1 MTISFMTVIQ
11 NIIFARSLNK
21 DTPLSQPSSPQ
32 REIRYHKPS
41 FPRGAAAPSLARRG
55 SHNTVTT
62 QPSAL
67 RSLQICSAVPS
78 QQPPRTLGH
87 SDPRNRNRGKYN
99 YQILAPGAML
109 GAWLLVAGHLV
120 LAAAQAELH
129 NYVLSDAF
137 IESINAR
144 NSTWTAGR

>member
-21 DTPLSQPSSPQ
+21 DTPLSQPRPRSGRSDITSQ
-32 REIRYHKPS
+32 A
-41 FPRGAAAPSLARRG
+41 FPEARQPPAWRGAG
-55 SHNTVTT
+55 HTT
-62 QPSAL
+62 QSPPSHQ
-67 RSLQICSAVPS
+67 RCVSLQICSAVTS

-87 SDPRNRNRGKYN
+87 SDPRNRNRGEYK
-99 YQILAPGAML
+99 YQILASGAML